1 MGERISK
8 IVLYALG
15 GAILGDM
22 LIHVAGTNAFFSGL
36 GNLSTSTYKA
46 AAGAYSTNPN

>member
-1 MGERISK
+1 MGDRVATIA
-8 IVLYALG
+8 LYAIG

-36 GNLSTSTYKA
+36 GNLAIGTYKA
-46 AAGAYSTNPN
+46 AGGAYSTSPN

>member
-1 MGERISK
+1 MGDRIATLG
-8 IVLYALG
+8 LYALI
-15 GAILGDM
+15 GAIVGDM

-36 GNLSTSTYKA
+36 GNLAQTGAKA

>member
-1 MGERISK
+1 MGERATK
-8 IVLYALG
+8 IAIYALG

-36 GNLSTSTYKA
+36 GNLAISTYKA
-46 AAGAYSTNPN
+46 AAGAYSTSPN